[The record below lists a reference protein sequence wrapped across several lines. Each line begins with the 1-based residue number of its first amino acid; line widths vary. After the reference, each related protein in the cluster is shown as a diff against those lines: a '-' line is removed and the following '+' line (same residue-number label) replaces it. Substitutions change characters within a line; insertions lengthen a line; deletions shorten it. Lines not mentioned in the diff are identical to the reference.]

1 MHSPPSTD
9 IKEVCSSVQTTLQQ
23 SLQSGGALI
32 KASPIS
38 VHSVSVFTE
47 MSQ

>member
-23 SLQSGGALI
+23 SLQSGGSILG
-32 KASPIS
+32 PIS